1 MEEVARVVLALEEHD
16 VAEEVLHFLDR
27 TGRARV
33 VATASDEHQLS
44 EAVRQLEPDAVVASP
59 RLATSAQ
66 LNGSALL
73 AVDTSESVQTL
84 RRALKAGAK
93 GFFLWPADRGEL
105 ARAAARVFA
114 PGARERE
121 TLGRVV
127 AVYGPRGGAG
137 ATFLATHLAA
147 SFARRE
153 RRCVL
158 VDLDLAV
165 ADIGPAVGAP
175 MDGSPRT
182 IADAVP
188 MGDELAARHL
198 DELLWQHPDGFRVLF
213 GPNDVQ
219 QSERLTAKDVGPVLE
234 AVRSAADLV
243 VLHVPRG
250 MDDTVRLGLGLAD
263 VVVMVLALDV
273 ISFRAARRAV
283 EAAGMDDRC
292 SFVVNRATRRQIS
305 PRDVERV
312 FGRPPVAVIPVDRRV
327 PAAQDQGRLLP
338 KRSRAGRSVD
348 RLAAKLLEQLEEG
361 S

>member
-16 VAEEVLHFLDR
+16 VAEEVMHFLDR

-59 RLATSAQ
+59 RLAASAE

-105 ARAAARVFA
+105 ARATARVFA
-114 PGARERE
+114 ADARVGV

-137 ATFLATHLAA
+137 ATFLATHIAA
-147 SFARRE
+147 GFARRD

-158 VDLDLAV
+158 VDLDMGF
-165 ADIGPAVGAP
+165 ADIGPALGVP
-175 MDGSPRT
+175 TEGSPRT

-188 MGDELAARHL
+188 IGDELTSRHL
-198 DELLWQHPDGFRVLF
+198 DDILWTHPDGFRVLPASAD
-213 GPNDVQ
+213 GQ
-219 QSERLTAKDVGPVLE
+219 QGERVAVHEVGPVLD
-234 AVRSAADLV
+234 AVRGTADVVVLHIPRGLDDAVRLGLSVADLV
-243 VLHVPRG
+243 V
-250 MDDTVRLGLGLAD
+250 
-263 VVVMVLALDV
+263 MVLQLDV
-273 ISFRAARRAV
+273 MSFRAAKRAV
-283 EAAGMDDRC
+283 EATGVEDRC
-292 SFVVNRATRRQIS
+292 SFVVNRATRREIS
-305 PRDVERV
+305 PKDVERV
-312 FGRPPVAVIPVDRRV
+312 FGRAPVAVIPVDRRV
-327 PAAQDQGRLLP
+327 PAAQDRGRLLP
-338 KRSRAGRSVD
+338 PRGRAGRSVD
-348 RLAAKLLEQLEEG
+348 RLAAKLLERLEEG